1 MPIKLIQVQ
10 RKLNVGIN
18 TVVEFLRKKGFE
30 VEDNNPNTRI
40 GDEQYALLVKEFGK
54 DLPNGGR
61 ERERVVPERSH
72 REASSVK
79 EEKSSEIKTVIPEEF
94 RPKIVTK
101 GRIDLDRP
109 HKKVQ
114 EVQHQPVSVPVEKK
128 VEKPVEAATAA
139 KTADAPVEEV
149 KTPEVKAPEVEIP
162 EVKIPEMKQQPE
174 EIKEE
179 KVIVVEKEPAEVM
192 KPEPVQEPKTA
203 NVESTTA
210 TAEPAA
216 SAGNDSDEGLFRLNT
231 PKFESKI
238 KVTGKIDLNA
248 LNQSTRPKKKSK
260 EEKRK
265 EREEKDKQ
273 RQEQRKLMKD
283 AIIKEI
289 RKGDDKISKNL
300 VNDDA
305 AKKKKRN
312 RINKERVDINAAGTT
327 NVGGASNN
335 NQRNDN
341 ANRPNRNNNS
351 KPNSNN
357 NQGGGKFNKDR
368 FKKPVVKAEVS
379 DEDVAKQVKETL
391 ARLTNKTKNKAAKYR
406 KEKRENVQNRL
417 MEQEEMEQE
426 DSKILKL
433 TEFVTANELASM
445 MDIPVTQ
452 VIATCMSIG
461 IMVSINQ
468 RLDAETINLVAEE
481 FGYKTEYVSAEV
493 AQAITEEEDNEE
505 DLQPRAPIV
514 TVMGHVDHGKT
525 SLLDYIRKANV
536 IAGEAGGI
544 TQHIGAYNVKLE
556 DGRHITFLDTPG
568 HEAFT
573 AMRARGAKVTDIAI
587 IIVAADDNVMPQTK
601 EAINHAMAAGVP
613 IVFAINKV
621 DKPHANPDKIKEE
634 LAAMNFLVEEWGG
647 KYQSQDISAKK
658 GTGVH
663 DLLEKVLLEAEM
675 LDLKANPDRKATGSI
690 IESSLDKG
698 RGYVA
703 TMLVAN
709 GTLKMGDIVLAGTS
723 YGKVKA
729 MFNERNQRIKEAGPS
744 EPVLILGLNGAPA
757 AGDTFHVI
765 DTEQEARDI
774 ANKREQ
780 LQREQG
786 LRTQKLLTLDEVGR
800 RLALG
805 DFHELNV
812 IVKGDVDGS
821 VEALSDSLIKLS
833 TEQVQVNVIHKGVG
847 QISESDVTLAAA
859 SDAIIVGFQVRPS
872 SSAGKLAEQE
882 GVDIRKYSVIYDA
895 IEEVKAAMEGMLA
908 PTLKEQITATIE
920 VREVFNITKVGLVAG
935 AMVKTGKVK
944 RSDKARLIRDGI
956 VVFTGAINAL
966 KRFKD
971 DVKEVGTNFECG
983 ISLTNCNDIKVGDII
998 EAYEEVEVKQTL

>member
-248 LNQSTRPKKKSK
+248 LNQSTRPKKKTK
-260 EEKRK
+260 EERKK
-265 EREEKDKQ
+265 EREDKREKFAGNKAGQ
-273 RQEQRKLMKD
+273 QSGNGLFNKGPKD
-283 AIIKEI
+283 GTARPGAPVKPGE
-289 RKGDDKISKNL
+289 GGT
-300 VNDDA
+300 DA
-305 AKKKKRN
+305 KKKRN
-312 RINKERVDINAAGTT
+312 RIKKDRVDVNNTPGTNARP
-327 NVGGASNN
+327 S
-335 NQRNDN
+335 
-341 ANRPNRNNNS
+341 RPNDDR
-351 KPNSNN
+351 KP
-357 NQGGGKFNKDR
+357 R
-368 FKKPVVKAEVS
+368 LRKPVKAEIS
-379 DEDVAKQVKETL
+379 EEDVQKQVKETL
-391 ARLTNKTKNKAAKYR
+391 ARLTNKGNKNNKGAKYR
-406 KEKRENVQNRL
+406 RDKRDAIQKREHEL
-417 MEQEEMEQE
+417 MEQEEME
-426 DSKILKL
+426 SKVLKL
-433 TEFVTANELASM
+433 TEFVTANDLANM
-445 MDIPVTQ
+445 MDVPVTQ
-452 VIATCMSIG
+452 VIGTCMSIG

-468 RLDAETINLVAEE
+468 RLDAETINIVAEE
-481 FGYKTEYVSAEV
+481 FGFQTEYVSAEV
-493 AQAITEEEDNEE
+493 VEAIKADEEDDNEE
-505 DLQPRAPIV
+505 DWVARPPIV

-525 SLLDYIRKANV
+525 SLLDNIRNANV

-544 TQHIGAYNVKLE
+544 TQHIGAYNVKLQS
-556 DGRHITFLDTPG
+556 GRRITFLDTPG

-587 IIVAADDNVMPQTK
+587 IIVAADDNVMPQTV
-601 EAINHAMAAGVP
+601 EAINHASAAGVP
-613 IVFAINKV
+613 IVFAINKI

-634 LAAMNFLVEEWGG
+634 LANMNYLVEDWGG
-647 KYQSQDISAKK
+647 KYQSQEISAKK
-658 GTGVH
+658 GIGVE
-663 DLLEKVLLEAEM
+663 DLLEKVLLEADL
-675 LDLKANPDRKATGSI
+675 LDLKANPKRRAVGSI

-698 RGYVA
+698 RGYVS
-703 TMLVAN
+703 TVLVEN
-709 GTLKMGDIVLAGTS
+709 GTLKVGDIVLAGTHF
-723 YGKVKA
+723 GRVKA
-729 MFNERNQRIKEAGPS
+729 MFNERNQRIEKAGPS
-744 EPVLILGLNGAPA
+744 EPALILGLNGAPQ
-757 AGDTFHVI
+757 AGDTFNVLET
-765 DTEQEARDI
+765 DQEAREI
-774 ANKREQ
+774 ANRREQ
-780 LQREQG
+780 LQRELG
-786 LRTQKLLTLDEVGR
+786 LRTQKMLTLDDIGR
-800 RLALG
+800 RIAVG
-805 DFHELNV
+805 NFQELNV

-821 VEALSDSLIKLS
+821 VEALSDSLIRLS
-833 TEQVQVNVIHKGVG
+833 TEEIQVNVIHKAVG
-847 QISESDVTLAAA
+847 QISESDVVLAAA
-859 SDAIIVGFQVRPS
+859 SDAIIIGFQVRP
-872 SSAGKLAEQE
+872 ALPARRLAEKE
-882 GVDIRKYSVIYDA
+882 GVEIGLYSIIYDA
-895 IEEVKAAMEGMLA
+895 IEEVKSAMEGMLS
-908 PTLKEQITATIE
+908 PEIKEEITANVE
-920 VREVFNITKVGLVAG
+920 VLQVFKITKVGTIAG
-935 AMVKTGKVK
+935 CMVREGKIK
-944 RSDKARLIRDGI
+944 RSNKVRVIRDGI
-956 VVFTGAINAL
+956 VVHSGELESL

-971 DVKEVGTNFECG
+971 DVKEVVAGLDCG
-983 ISLTNCNDIKVGDII
+983 LNIVNYNDIQVGDII
-998 EAYEEVEVKQTL
+998 EAYEETEIKKTL

>member
-1 MPIKLIQVQ
+1 MTIRLNKVT
-10 RKLNVGIN
+10 RDLNVGIT
-18 TVVEFLRKKGFE
+18 TVVEFLQKKGYTIE
-30 VEDNNPNTRI
+30 ASPNAKITE
-40 GDEQYALLVKEFGK
+40 EQYAVLVKEFSTDKNLKIESEKFIQERQNK
-54 DLPNGGR
+54 DRNK
-61 ERERVVPERSH
+61 
-72 REASSVK
+72 ASISIDGFEKPKK
-79 EEKSSEIKTVIPEEF
+79 EEVVKTVIPEDV
-94 RPKIVTK
+94 RPKFKQVGK
-101 GRIDLDRP
+101 IDLDSLNKRP
-109 HKKVQ
+109 APKVA
-114 EVQHQPVSVPVEKK
+114 EQPVSVKTEQPVSKKEEPAK
-128 VEKPVEAATAA
+128 VEEQKVEA
-139 KTADAPVEEV
+139 PQEPVVVEE
-149 KTPEVKAPEVEIP
+149 
-162 EVKIPEMKQQPE
+162 KIQ
-174 EIKEE
+174 
-179 KVIVVEKEPAEVM
+179 EPAPQP
-192 KPEPVQEPKTA
+192 KPAPVQEEKKEPEVQQK
-203 NVESTTA
+203 
-210 TAEPAA
+210 AEEQKKPQVIEMEKEAPAA
-216 SAGNDSDEGLFRLNT
+216 PVQEKEEDDIFKIRPTEF
-231 PKFESKI
+231 KSKI
-238 KVTGKIDLNA
+238 NVVGQIDLDA

-273 RQEQRKLMKD
+273 RQEQRKQMKD

-289 RKGDDKISKNL
+289 RKSDEKIAKPGAGNATDDG
-300 VNDDA
+300 
-305 AKKKKRN
+305 KKKKRN
-312 RINKERVDINAAGTT
+312 RINKERVDITAAGST
-327 NVGGASNN
+327 NNNNSNN
-335 NQRNDN
+335 NQRRDN
-341 ANRPNRNNNS
+341 NNSGKGGNNRPN
-351 KPNSNN
+351 N
-357 NQGGGKFNKDR
+357 NQSGSGKFNKDR

-391 ARLTNKTKNKAAKYR
+391 ARLTNKTKSKASKYR
-406 KEKRENVQNRL
+406 KEKRESVMNRQL
-417 MEQEEMEQE
+417 ELEEMEQE
-426 DSKILKL
+426 ESKVLKI

-445 MDIPVTQ
+445 MDVPVTK

-493 AQAITEEEDNEE
+493 AQAITEEEDAEE

-556 DGRHITFLDTPG
+556 DGRRITFLDTPG

-663 DLLEKVLLEAEM
+663 ELLEKVLLEAEM

-690 IESSLDKG
+690 IESTLDKG

-703 TMLVAN
+703 TILVSN
-709 GTLKMGDIVLAGTS
+709 GTLRMGDIVLVGTS

-765 DTEQEARDI
+765 DTEQEAREI

-786 LRTQKLLTLDEVGR
+786 LRTQKMLTLDEVGR

-805 DFHELNV
+805 DFHELNI

-859 SDAIIVGFQVRPS
+859 SNAIIVGFQVRPS
-872 SSAGKLAEQE
+872 SAAAKMAEQD

-908 PTLKEQITATIE
+908 PTLKEQVTATIE
-920 VREVFNITKVGLVAG
+920 VREVFNISKVGIVAG

-956 VVFTGAINAL
+956 VVFTGTINAL

-983 ISLTNCNDIKVGDII
+983 ISLTNCNDIKVEDII
-998 EAYEEVEVKQTL
+998 ETYEEVEVKQTL